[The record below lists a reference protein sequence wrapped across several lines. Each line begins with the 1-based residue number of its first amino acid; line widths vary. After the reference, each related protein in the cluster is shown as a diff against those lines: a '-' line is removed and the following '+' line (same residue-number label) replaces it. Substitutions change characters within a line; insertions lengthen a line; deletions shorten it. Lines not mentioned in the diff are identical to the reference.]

1 MWNRGSDIIKM
12 RMVTM
17 NVKGR
22 GSVRL
27 SQVSLVLQIL
37 QSDYI
42 IYLHDC
48 FGDIRAEMSDEEP
61 AERAAFNPYFRF
73 LFFIYCIYEPTP

>member
-22 GSVRL
+22 GSVHL
-27 SQVSLVLQIL
+27 SQASLV
-37 QSDYI
+37 
-42 IYLHDC
+42 
-48 FGDIRAEMSDEEP
+48 P
-61 AERAAFNPYFRF
+61 TNPP
-73 LFFIYCIYEPTP
+73 E